1 MISGKNPSQSVHPP
15 HLTSS
20 WSSSLIPFCAFK
32 ADLNISKN
40 PLDLPGLT
48 FPLCSD
54 FLPTILEGQL
64 CYKLTLNQT
73 SDQGKENQL
82 MLILDYNEDRSLQT
96 SSNTDDLPDS
106 ESSRGTM
113 NFGTA
118 VRGLQGASAKV
129 QINTLSPNI
138 GFGGGIYGITD
149 VKRMTAE
156 YDFIQM
162 PFKDRNCEVELYE
175 DCRTRMLLK
184 ECNCVPWEAPGFKVR
199 SYPKDLMLLSVLR
212 TSTYA
217 AHKEE
222 TALRR
227 TLLGVSTAVPHVKGF
242 MLMSGRWMTI

>member
-1 MISGKNPSQSVHPP
+1 
-15 HLTSS
+15 
-20 WSSSLIPFCAFK
+20 
-32 ADLNISKN
+32 
-40 PLDLPGLT
+40 
-48 FPLCSD
+48 
-54 FLPTILEGQL
+54 
-64 CYKLTLNQT
+64 
-73 SDQGKENQL
+73 

-118 VRGLQGASAKV
+118 VRGLQGVTAKV

-242 MLMSGRWMTI
+242 MLMS